1 MRSTIKYGFKGVATM
16 KFFVAVFLV
25 LTTFSSGAVTLGQ
38 NPPRRTTQTSAPQ
51 SQQSSQESK
60 SDTIKICQGVPMP
73 DGYVVVAYMTSA
85 ACPHGAYLLRKQNN
99 YESSLAVNGDSRG
112 ATDQTSSGKP
122 SNSAGNNGRSNSPS
136 IGPSSVRSKST
147 SNPSTGAASSQV
159 ASAVTRPRTV
169 TSSSKDPASSQT
181 NATASQ
187 PNPTAASQPNTAAAS
202 KPLSADPSQ
211 AQDPNDSSVQE
222 PPSLIGGQSARPLGP
237 PTLANAGTTSSSSP
251 PNSADAAAATGPEE
265 VSEGDVV
272 KVNTSIVTVPVS
284 VLDRQGRFVP
294 NLQKDDF
301 RVFDNGVEQSIAYFE
316 PAEKP
321 FTVALL
327 LDTSASTH
335 FHLQEIREA
344 AIAFAKQLRP
354 QDRMLVVT
362 FNDEVLLL
370 TPNATNDLD
379 TVENLIEE
387 YANTGSSTRLYDA
400 VHLTIRERL
409 NQIKGRKAIVLFTDG
424 VDTSSQQATYQTT
437 LREAEELDAL
447 IYPIQ
452 YDTTDYA
459 RSMQGGGNTVTVV
472 TTTHSIFGTKTS
484 QQTYNVPGNNG
495 QPMPGTSKAD
505 YDRADKYLHSLADET
520 GGRLYQA
527 NDTSQLANAFSRI
540 AEELRRQYS
549 IGYYPKSDNADDNAR
564 REIKVRVKR
573 SDLAVKARD
582 SYSKSS
588 GGNPNK

>member
-1 MRSTIKYGFKGVATM
+1 MPATIEYIFKGVATM
-16 KFFVAVFLV
+16 RFFVAFFLV
-25 LTTFSSGAVTLGQ
+25 LTMFSSGAVTLGQ
-38 NPPRRTTQTSAPQ
+38 NPPRRTTQTSAPP
-51 SQQSSQESK
+51 SQQTQQQSK

-73 DGYVVVAYMTSA
+73 DGYVVVAYLTSA

-99 YESSLAVNGDSRG
+99 YESSLSVNGDARG
-112 ATDQTSSGKP
+112 TDQSSKSAA
-122 SNSAGNNGRSNSPS
+122 SNSAGSYIRPNSPS
-136 IGPSSVRSKST
+136 TGPGAGPAKST
-147 SNPSTGAASSQV
+147 STPSTGTSSQV
-159 ASAVTRPRTV
+159 ASSVTRPRV
-169 TSSSKDPASSQT
+169 VASSSKDPNSSQT
-181 NATASQ
+181 NAATTSQ
-187 PNPTAASQPNTAAAS
+187 PNLAATTKPVSDDQSQDTS
-202 KPLSADPSQ
+202 
-211 AQDPNDSSVQE
+211 DSSPQG
-222 PPSLIGGQSARPLGP
+222 PPSLIGGSNARPLRP
-237 PTLANAGTTSSSSP
+237 PTLANAGAGTSSSAPGTSG
-251 PNSADAAAATGPEE
+251 DASTASTGPEE
-265 VSEGDVV
+265 VGEGDVL
-272 KVNTSIVTVPVS
+272 KVNTSIVTVPVT

-301 RVFDNGVEQSIAYFE
+301 RIFDNGVEQSIAFFE

-379 TVENLIEE
+379 TVENLIDE

-424 VDTSSQQATYQTT
+424 VDTSSQQSTYQTT

-452 YDTTDYA
+452 YDTSDYA

-505 YDRADKYLHSLADET
+505 YERADKYLHALADET

-527 NDTSQLANAFSRI
+527 NDTTQLANAFSRI

-549 IGYYPKSDNADDNAR
+549 IGYYPKSGNDDDNAR

-582 SYSKSS
+582 SYTKSS
-588 GGNPNK
+588 GANPNK